1 MRRNDAA
8 VELRVSIS
16 ALKRICWDYG
26 IGRWPP
32 RNVKKVPFQ
41 LLPVENQ
48 GQTPQLSVDL
58 LSNQAL
64 ASVNHSSKE
73 IMGTAVREKIT
84 RKSAFQD
91 AEMVT
96 IRAKFE
102 NNTIK
107 FRLSLSS
114 RLVEL
119 QEEVTKRL
127 NLEPKDY
134 YIKYKDEEDELI
146 LITCDD
152 DLQDCI
158 HSFRFLGNTSIGVL
172 LELKQPVTN
181 LNLAH

>member
-1 MRRNDAA
+1 MT
-8 VELRVSIS
+8 RVC
-16 ALKRICWDYG
+16 RDYG

-32 RNVKKVPFQ
+32 RNIKKVPFRP
-41 LLPVENQ
+41 LPVENQ
-48 GQTPQLSVDL
+48 GQIPQLGVDL
-58 LSNQAL
+58 PSNQAL
-64 ASVNHSSKE
+64 ASVNHSSEE
-73 IMGTAVREKIT
+73 IMGTAVGEKIT

-91 AEMVT
+91 VEMVT
-96 IRAKFE
+96 IRANFE

-127 NLEPKDY
+127 NLKPRDY

-158 HSFRFLGNTSIGVL
+158 HSSRFMGNNSIGVL

-181 LNLAH
+181 LNPAH

>member
-1 MRRNDAA
+1 
-8 VELRVSIS
+8 
-16 ALKRICWDYG
+16 
-26 IGRWPP
+26 
-32 RNVKKVPFQ
+32 
-41 LLPVENQ
+41 
-48 GQTPQLSVDL
+48 
-58 LSNQAL
+58 
-64 ASVNHSSKE
+64 
-73 IMGTAVREKIT
+73 MGTAVGEKIT

-91 AEMVT
+91 VEMVT
-96 IRAKFE
+96 IRANFE

-119 QEEVTKRL
+119 QEEITRRL
-127 NLEPKDY
+127 NLKPREY

-158 HSFRFLGNTSIGVL
+158 RSSRLMGNTSIGVL

-181 LNLAH
+181 LNPAH